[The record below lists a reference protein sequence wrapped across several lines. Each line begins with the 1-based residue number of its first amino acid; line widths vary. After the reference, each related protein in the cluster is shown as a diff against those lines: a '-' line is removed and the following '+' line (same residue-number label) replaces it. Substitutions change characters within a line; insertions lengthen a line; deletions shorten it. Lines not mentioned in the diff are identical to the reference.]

1 MKKYNVLL
9 ICVFMLGLVIL
20 PAGVSGQQD
29 RSALE
34 KQRKELENQIKN
46 TQDILQKTLKSKT
59 KSLSELNAL
68 TAQIRQRQELL
79 ESIKTELNKVE
90 QESSVREKQ
99 KSETIREIAQLE
111 SRLSS
116 TLRSAYVRNRLQ
128 PSWLYILSAQTA
140 GQALQRWVYLR
151 QYNNY
156 VRRQWQI
163 LSGKK
168 AVLEE
173 VLRQLAED
181 RKVKTE
187 LFQTEER
194 TKSQIQKEQQ
204 SRQALVN
211 QLSKE
216 EKKLKQQ
223 LTASQ
228 EKKKKLDAEI
238 ARLIKEEAGKLSSS
252 GLADA
257 PETKALNAQF
267 SSNKGKLPWPVGKGL
282 ITGRFGE
289 HPHPVLKG
297 IKVQNNGVDIR
308 AEPNSAV
315 KSLFEGT
322 VASVTRIPGYD
333 NMIMIRHGLYYTVYS
348 KVDRVTVKKGD
359 AITTGQVIGYLGSDD
374 PELHLE
380 IWQDKNKLNPET
392 WLAKK

>member
-173 VLRQLAED
+173 VLRQLTED